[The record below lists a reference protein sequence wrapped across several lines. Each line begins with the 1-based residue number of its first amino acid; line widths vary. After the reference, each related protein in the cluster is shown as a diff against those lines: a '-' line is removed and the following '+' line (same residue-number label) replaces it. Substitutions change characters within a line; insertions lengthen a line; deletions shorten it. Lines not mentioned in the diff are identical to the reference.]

1 MRFRRTV
8 TREESVRKET
18 FDDLFAYL
26 DTRQL
31 AIRGDILI
39 MPMFLNLDGEGSD
52 IEVLYVPVNDQEAS
66 DSASSS
72 GSI

>member
-1 MRFRRTV
+1 MASHFALFV
-8 TREESVRKET
+8 
-18 FDDLFAYL
+18 DLENCGGKKSML
-26 DTRQL
+26 MDVIERVK
-31 AIRGDILI
+31 IRGDILI